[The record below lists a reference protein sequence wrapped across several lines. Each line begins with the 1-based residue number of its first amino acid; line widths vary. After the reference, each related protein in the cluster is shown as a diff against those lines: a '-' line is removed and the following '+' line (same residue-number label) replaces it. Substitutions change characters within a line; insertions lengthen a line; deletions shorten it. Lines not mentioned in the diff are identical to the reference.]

1 MSWALCFHK
10 SNLLIEQQ
18 YSLGSTLSF
27 IVPVNVECDMAVALS
42 DFSDILLSIYN
53 IQTIKTYF
61 IIPHVVYLDILYPLL
76 RTIPKYIFL
85 ILHK

>member
-1 MSWALCFHK
+1 MCGCSDDNWAILHVRLVCKMSWALCFHK

-42 DFSDILLSIYN
+42 DFSDILLSI
-53 IQTIKTYF
+53 TTYK
-61 IIPHVVYLDILYPLL
+61 L
-76 RTIPKYIFL
+76 
-85 ILHK
+85 

>member
-42 DFSDILLSIYN
+42 DFSDILLSI
-53 IQTIKTYF
+53 K
-61 IIPHVVYLDILYPLL
+61 PHKP
-76 RTIPKYIFL
+76 
-85 ILHK
+85 